1 MAVSQPL
8 RIHRPLWPQN
18 LPFLLWQACLK
29 SQSPATLAQNVVR
42 IMQQVQTCHVIS
54 KHIEAL
60 IQTTLRSAMSVVS
73 VTFPCR
79 PYQCTSWLTISVTNA
94 MYAAKPSQDR
104 GCCRVIWGRIQ
115 ETSPMDVPTVV
126 NVLLIVPTS
135 ENICKHIRLSRISN
149 ASAVTS
155 HLPSS
160 PIWTSIMSQPV
171 SKINQFRIFLIH
183 HPVLQPLQNL
193 ELIPTVWPHLEV
205 HPDVLVWPPWIIV
218 VTVINTTQQMSLAS
232 DPYCLFFQT
241 HHNNQFWECKTC
253 LDMSDHVFL
262 IFKTAILKP
271 KRPYLLGIMILYII

>member
-1 MAVSQPL
+1 MAVFQPL

-42 IMQQVQTCHVIS
+42 IMQQVQTCPVIS

-60 IQTTLRSAMSVVS
+60 IQTMLRSATSVVN
-73 VTFPCR
+73 VTFPCL

-104 GCCRVIWGRIQ
+104 GCCKVIWGRIQ

-126 NVLLIVPTS
+126 NVLLIVQIC
-135 ENICKHIRLSRISN
+135 EHICKHIRLSRISN

-205 HPDVLVWPPWIIV
+205 HQDVLVWPQWIIV
-218 VTVINTTQQMSLAS
+218 VTVTHTTQQMSLAS
-232 DPYCLFFQT
+232 DLYCLFFQI
-241 HHNNQFWECKTC
+241 HRNNQFWGCKTC
-253 LDMSDHVFL
+253 LNMFVFFQNSK
-262 IFKTAILKP
+262 FKHQRGLPFRVLWYCK
-271 KRPYLLGIMILYII
+271 